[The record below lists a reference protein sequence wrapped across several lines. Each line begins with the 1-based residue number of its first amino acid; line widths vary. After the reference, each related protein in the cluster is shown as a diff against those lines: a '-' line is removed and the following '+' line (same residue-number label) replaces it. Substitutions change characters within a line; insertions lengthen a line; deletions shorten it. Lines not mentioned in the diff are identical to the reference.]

1 MRKTNLFIKN
11 LKIISNLIN
20 NLLEKNLNK
29 LKLSNLVNIAKSNKI
44 ILTFVALFIL
54 YVSYLLIPTFYNQTE
69 ISEKLKVELSEK
81 LKLNFNFLNRLQYSF
96 FPRPH
101 FVSNNAKLSIRENN
115 TSRIGELK
123 IYFTSDNLFSVN
135 NIEVNNVVLKKANFN
150 FDKTNYNFFIKILE
164 NNILDKTLKIINSNI
179 FFRNSEKEVLF
190 INKILEMKY
199 YYDSNELKNIIYSKN
214 KIFNVPYELKMFK
227 DKDNKKI
234 ISNLSLET
242 LNLEIYNEYKYKDEV
257 KVGKAELNLNKLKIT
272 NNYETSKNFFKFEMF
287 DSLDNPDFFYKGK
300 LNFNPFYSSLNANI
314 RQFNLFYA
322 LDINSLIVQL
332 LKSEQLNHKNIDF
345 KLILNAKNIYNNIN
359 IKNIKLLS
367 KIQDGLIDIDSSE
380 FVWKDYAGFK
390 IEDSLIFVKNGE
402 LYLDGKLFIDIKK
415 HNEIYKYLLTPKN
428 FRKKIKRVDL
438 NFSFNFDQKSTTLSE
453 IRIDGKLNQNISLI
467 MNKLIINDN
476 NLQNKIYLKKLLNK
490 AIKIYAG

>member
-1 MRKTNLFIKN
+1 MWWR
-11 LKIISNLIN
+11 
-20 NLLEKNLNK
+20 
-29 LKLSNLVNIAKSNKI
+29 
-44 ILTFVALFIL
+44 
-54 YVSYLLIPTFYNQTE
+54 
-69 ISEKLKVELSEK
+69 
-81 LKLNFNFLNRLQYSF
+81 
-96 FPRPH
+96 
-101 FVSNNAKLSIRENN
+101 
-115 TSRIGELK
+115 
-123 IYFTSDNLFSVN
+123 
-135 NIEVNNVVLKKANFN
+135 
-150 FDKTNYNFFIKILE
+150 
-164 NNILDKTLKIINSNI
+164 
-179 FFRNSEKEVLF
+179 
-190 INKILEMKY
+190 
-199 YYDSNELKNIIYSKN
+199 
-214 KIFNVPYELKMFK
+214 
-227 DKDNKKI
+227 
-234 ISNLSLET
+234 
-242 LNLEIYNEYKYKDEV
+242 
-257 KVGKAELNLNKLKIT
+257 
-272 NNYETSKNFFKFEMF
+272 
-287 DSLDNPDFFYKGK
+287 K